1 MGLIT
6 KLYVQ
11 RAYKI
16 IYVVYLPINM
26 LFCALV
32 FAPWIQPR
40 ETVSGLL
47 GRWLVDGCRWQVR
60 FARIVAP
67 TIDGWHEPGHCVET
81 FRLEKA
87 MRVALYGKPYYET
100 D

>member
-1 MGLIT
+1 MIT
-6 KLYVQ
+6 KIIIARTRKV
-11 RAYKI
+11 
-16 IYVVYLPINM
+16 IYVIYLPINM

-32 FAPWIQPR
+32 FAPWAQPR
-40 ETVSGLL
+40 ETVSGLI
-47 GRWLVDGCRWQVR
+47 GRWFEYGNNWQMR

-81 FRLEKA
+81 YMTEKA
-87 MRVALYGKPYYET
+87 MRVALYGAPYYEA